1 MENLCSRVSA
11 YLYIGASVQMAFS
24 LGLHRDQHTESATAM
39 EREQNRRIW
48 WTLFIL
54 DQELASRGGSP
65 SIVDERFTKVSTPM
79 SSEQVCQDSM
89 LTLANCSN
97 FLQILYPGLHTPL
110 AWQATSVSLC
120 RLKREIIQ
128 AVYTERHAN
137 SISFS
142 TVSNSLL
149 LLQKWYR
156 QMPAHLKY
164 EVPAPPTHKRAVAV
178 LHLHYWS
185 TTILLTRPFLLYL
198 VIKNNALVSSKK
210 VWFERM
216 GKICIDA
223 AQKSIAILQQMAD
236 DTTISSLTAFDS
248 TCILRLIMIFILAYA
263 HTRLPQYSSHIET
276 CMRLTRGMEQI
287 GFTKMV
293 TEETPGRLADLG
305 ISEEP
310 RVVNAIGNTQ
320 GDVHLDDQM
329 IAQLWSNWD
338 P

>member
-1 MENLCSRVSA
+1 
-11 YLYIGASVQMAFS
+11 
-24 LGLHRDQHTESATAM
+24 
-39 EREQNRRIW
+39 
-48 WTLFIL
+48 
-54 DQELASRGGSP
+54 
-65 SIVDERFTKVSTPM
+65 
-79 SSEQVCQDSM
+79 
-89 LTLANCSN
+89 
-97 FLQILYPGLHTPL
+97 
-110 AWQATSVSLC
+110 VSLC
-120 RLKREIIQ
+120 RLKREVIQ
-128 AVYTERHAN
+128 AVYTERSEN

-164 EVPAPPTHKRAVAV
+164 DVPAPPTHKRAVAV
-178 LHLHYWS
+178 LHLHYWG

-198 VIKNNALVSSKK
+198 VMKHNALVPSKRI
-210 VWFERM
+210 WFERM

-223 AQKSIAILQQMAD
+223 AQKTVAILQQMAED
-236 DTTISSLTAFDS
+236 GTLSSLTAFDS
-248 TCILRLIMIFILAYA
+248 TCILRVIIIFILAYA
-263 HTRLPQYSSHIET
+263 HTRTSQYSRHIET

-310 RVVNAIGNTQ
+310 QGVSAIPTTNGDAN

-329 IAQLWSNWD
+329 IAQLWGNWD

>member
-1 MENLCSRVSA
+1 M
-11 YLYIGASVQMAFS
+11 
-24 LGLHRDQHTESATAM
+24 
-39 EREQNRRIW
+39 
-48 WTLFIL
+48 
-54 DQELASRGGSP
+54 
-65 SIVDERFTKVSTPM
+65 
-79 SSEQVCQDSM
+79 
-89 LTLANCSN
+89 
-97 FLQILYPGLHTPL
+97 LYPGLHTPL
-110 AWQATSVSLC
+110 SWQDTSVSLC

-164 EVPAPPTHKRAVAV
+164 DVPTPPTHKRAVAA

-185 TTILLTRPFLLYL
+185 TTILLTRPFILYL

-210 VWFERM
+210 IWFERM

-223 AQKSIAILQQMAD
+223 AQKSIAILQQMSVD
-236 DTTISSLTAFDS
+236 GTLSSLTAFDS

-263 HTRLPQYSSHIET
+263 HTRTAQYSNHIET

-293 TEETPGRLADLG
+293 TEETPGRLADVG
-305 ISEEP
+305 IPEKPHIPS
-310 RVVNAIGNTQ
+310 GNGSAQ

-329 IAQLWSNWD
+329 IAQLWGNWD

>member
-1 MENLCSRVSA
+1 M
-11 YLYIGASVQMAFS
+11 
-24 LGLHRDQHTESATAM
+24 
-39 EREQNRRIW
+39 
-48 WTLFIL
+48 
-54 DQELASRGGSP
+54 
-65 SIVDERFTKVSTPM
+65 
-79 SSEQVCQDSM
+79 
-89 LTLANCSN
+89 
-97 FLQILYPGLHTPL
+97 LYPGLHTPL
-110 AWQATSVSLC
+110 GWQATAASLS

-164 EVPAPPTHKRAVAV
+164 NVPAPPTHKRAVAH
-178 LHLHYWS
+178 LHLQYWS
-185 TTILLTRPFLLYL
+185 TNILLTRPFLLYL
-198 VIKNNALVSSKK
+198 VIKNNALVANKK

-223 AQKSIAILQQMAD
+223 AQKSIAILQQMSED
-236 DTTISSLTAFDS
+236 GTLSSLTAFDS
-248 TCILRLIMIFILAYA
+248 TCILRIIMIFILAYA
-263 HTRLPQYSSHIET
+263 HTRTSQYSKHIET
-276 CMRLTRGMEQI
+276 CMRLARGMEQI

-293 TEETPGRLADLG
+293 AEETPGRLADLG
-305 ISEEP
+305 IPEDSQMT
-310 RVVNAIGNTQ
+310 NGN

-329 IAQLWSNWD
+329 IAQLWGNWD